1 MEFMSRGVRAVT
13 GQNEGAPQGHP
24 GGGQSKR
31 GRWAGPKWLM
41 FILLISVVLL
51 LAAVSVYVAIGGV
64 SNEST
69 YIKDKQYQA
78 VFLNGGQVY
87 FGKIRNLN
95 NKYLTMDNIYYLR
108 VNQQVQPNQSTSSTS
123 AQDISLAKLGCE
135 LHGPDDLMVLN
146 RDQVTFWENLKDDG
160 QVVKAISE
168 YLKANPN
175 GQQCSTTNNQ
185 STTPTPT
192 PTTTPTPTPTPTPST
207 NKKP

>member
-1 MEFMSRGVRAVT
+1 
-13 GQNEGAPQGHP
+13 
-24 GGGQSKR
+24 
-31 GRWAGPKWLM
+31 
-41 FILLISVVLL
+41 